1 MLAIIAVITLILV
14 ILLLF
19 FIAFV
24 IVPKIDLRDLHKK
37 FNALELNSSWI
48 QKTKSTDP
56 FSISVIKVRVI
67 AKQMGT
73 DGKTPWIIIERPSG
87 YKDHMKFEDFI
98 KIYTQ
103 I

>member
-1 MLAIIAVITLILV
+1 MLAIIAYIALILV

-37 FNALELNSSWI
+37 FNNLELNSFWM
-48 QKTKSTDP
+48 QKSESTNP
-56 FSISVIKVRVI
+56 FNVYKVRVI

-73 DGKTPWIIIERPSG
+73 DGKTPWIIIERQSG
-87 YKDHMKFEDFI
+87 YKDYMKFEYFI
-98 KIYTQ
+98 KFYTQ

>member
-1 MLAIIAVITLILV
+1 MLAIMAYIILILV
-14 ILLLF
+14 ILLIF

-48 QKTKSTDP
+48 RKRESTNP
-56 FSISVIKVRVI
+56 FITDKVRVI
-67 AKQMGT
+67 SKQMGT
-73 DGKTPWIIIERPSG
+73 DGKTPWIIIEYQSG
-87 YKDHMKFEDFI
+87 FKDYMKFENFI
-98 KIYTQ
+98 DIYTQ